1 MLDQLAERARIKYDL
16 QWDDYIISY
25 TFDWEKWFWLKVWN
39 NFEEVSEKLLKC
51 NQDVKEIKAKIN
63 RMLWISETM
72 VGKWIWITKRKMD
85 LLQMILI
92 IEFQMYMINWAVFKF
107 NKKLHKRLQEDDLTS
122 KLYEDGEWDN
132 W

>member
-1 MLDQLAERARIKYDL
+1 MRRL
-16 QWDDYIISY
+16 YIIIY
-25 TFDWEKWFWLKVWN
+25 IWLRKWFWLKVWN

-122 KLYEDGEWDN
+122 TLYEDGEWDN

>member
-1 MLDQLAERARIKYDL
+1 MLDQLAEKARIKYDL
-16 QWDDYIISY
+16 QWDDYIVSY

>member
-72 VGKWIWITKRKMD
+72 VGRWIWITKRKMD

>member
-1 MLDQLAERARIKYDL
+1 MLDQLAEKARIKYDL
-16 QWDDYIISY
+16 QWDDYILSY

-72 VGKWIWITKRKMD
+72 VGRWIWITKRKMD

>member
-1 MLDQLAERARIKYDL
+1 
-16 QWDDYIISY
+16 
-25 TFDWEKWFWLKVWN
+25 
-39 NFEEVSEKLLKC
+39 
-51 NQDVKEIKAKIN
+51 
-63 RMLWISETM
+63 
-72 VGKWIWITKRKMD
+72 
-85 LLQMILI
+85 MILI

>member
-16 QWDDYIISY
+16 QWDDYILSY

>member
-16 QWDDYIISY
+16 QWDDYILSY

-72 VGKWIWITKRKMD
+72 VGRWIWITKRKMD